1 MLVALVRNSL
11 AACLPSGNCCRL
23 IIHDVAHLIFDSGNG
38 AAVEQ
43 DSLPSQP
50 VRKVVLTDWRM
61 RLEPR
66 LPNSAANEISLP
78 RHAGLFHHARIPHA

>member
-23 IIHDVAHLIFDSGNG
+23 IIHDIAHLIFDSGNG

-43 DSLPSQP
+43 DSQP
-50 VRKVVLTDWRM
+50 IQPARKVVLTDWQM

-66 LPNSAANEISLP
+66 LPNSAANKISLL
-78 RHAGLFHHARIPHA
+78 HHSDLFHHARIPHV